1 MQLSE
6 QQVIDLFTK
15 LGEINAKL
23 DAGPV
28 DCPVHAERIAT
39 LVMRMEKA
47 EAKLSAV
54 QTVIGKKEL
63 IVGAFGALGFGAMW
77 ALKALVAWAGGKA

>member
-23 DAGPV
+23 DAGPI

-39 LVMRMEKA
+39 LMNRMEKA
-47 EAKLSAV
+47 ESKLSAV
-54 QTVIGKKEL
+54 QTVIGKKEV
-63 IVGAFGALGFGAMW
+63 IVAAFGALGFGMMW
-77 ALKALVAWAGGKA
+77 ALKALAAWVGGRA